1 MSGSNSSSPD
11 LSPLERELHGFIV
24 DELVSGDAAES
35 IGAED
40 DLIKSGIV
48 DSLGVMQLV
57 DYCESQYGIR
67 IGEIDLVPDNFRAL
81 RQLADFVD
89 RKQALRSR

>member
-24 DELVSGDAAES
+24 EELVTDDAAAS

-67 IGEIDLVPDNFRAL
+67 IGEVDLVPDNFRTV

-89 RKQALRSR
+89 RKQAR

>member
-1 MSGSNSSSPD
+1 MSRSNSSSPD

-24 DELVSGDAAES
+24 EELVTDDAAAS

-67 IGEIDLVPDNFRAL
+67 IGEVDLVPDNFRTV

-89 RKQALRSR
+89 RKQAR

>member
-11 LSPLERELHGFIV
+11 LSPLERELHGFIFE
-24 DELVSGDAAES
+24 ELVTDDAAAS

-67 IGEIDLVPDNFRAL
+67 IGEVDLVPDNFRTV

-89 RKQALRSR
+89 RKQAR